1 MANTEMTGEERILRA
16 LQLKEADRVPH
27 FEWYIDKK
35 VIEALSPGS
44 NYEKFCYEF
53 DNDAKIGRAHV

>member
-1 MANTEMTGEERILRA
+1 MANKEMTGEERILRA

-35 VIEALSPGS
+35 KSKYKWGKGLL
-44 NYEKFCYEF
+44 FL
-53 DNDAKIGRAHV
+53 R